1 MVIENQKSLVAIYRC
16 LYYKNFVSMSEVHV
30 AVDIRQCH
38 VGPEY
43 DLCGQFSVLRRSR
56 ALCWR
61 SVVAV

>member
-1 MVIENQKSLVAIYRC
+1 MPEVRVAGG
-16 LYYKNFVSMSEVHV
+16 NF
-30 AVDIRQCH
+30 QCH

-43 DLCGQFSVLRRSR
+43 DLCGLFSVLRRSR